1 MLSSAR
7 VVSQCVQSPPP
18 GDYAKRF
25 TGKYAFRLINGG
37 AGHNLPQEAPEAFA
51 TAVIDADHL

>member
-1 MLSSAR
+1 MRGLYRSVYRAR
-7 VVSQCVQSPPP
+7 PP

-51 TAVIDADHL
+51 KSVIDADHL